1 MKLVHVIG
9 VYAGEQDEHFYIKN
23 GIVQTPFDEIP
34 IMVVK
39 KSLPFV
45 WYGTERV
52 RCMCVWGGGVGGGVY
67 MVTSC
72 SPSLLNSPTV
82 PPLTWDCPTV
92 ATLSGL
98 LQLLLVSS
106 PVHSNSHNSRLG

>member
-9 VYAGEQDEHFYIKN
+9 VYAGEQDEHFYVKN

-52 RCMCVWGGGVGGGVY
+52 RCMCACVCVCVYVCVGGGRWVGLY
-67 MVTSC
+67 GHFM
-72 SPSLLNSPTV
+72 
-82 PPLTWDCPTV
+82 LTII
-92 ATLSGL
+92 A
-98 LQLLLVSS
+98 
-106 PVHSNSHNSRLG
+106 